1 MVSKYSVHQY
11 NQLSLRIPLIYALYF
26 PGFDVSISSL
36 FHLCSSDRT
45 ACLKLVRVGLF
56 GARGHCEEFVTMLCV
71 QLHPTV
77 GLGHTGYKRRDRR
90 HVGQR
95 IPGALKLSQCKR
107 FLVSCIMLY
116 PTMRKSMK
124 LIINRNYGKMRRLS
138 EDSPYHFT
146 AMWLVATWYQD
157 ECFKTGCKQ
166 LDLFLTCL
174 SMGFPMQSCPAV
186 RMTCTQI
193 PGQNQK
199 KCSNKKT
206 LPKSH
211 RLGWGH
217 HGNQRLE
224 TTETQA
230 CL

>member
-26 PGFDVSISSL
+26 PCFDVSISSL

-107 FLVSCIMLY
+107 FLVFRNKFHHVISNNEKKHE
-116 PTMRKSMK
+116 TH
-124 LIINRNYGKMRRLS
+124 RNYSKMRRLS

-146 AMWLVATWYQD
+146 AMWLASAS
-157 ECFKTGCKQ
+157 KQ
-166 LDLFLTCL
+166 GASSSTSF
-174 SMGFPMQSCPAV
+174 
-186 RMTCTQI
+186 
-193 PGQNQK
+193 
-199 KCSNKKT
+199 
-206 LPKSH
+206 SH
-211 RLGWGH
+211 VSQWASPCNPVLRS
-217 HGNQRLE
+217 E
-224 TTETQA
+224 
-230 CL
+230 

>member
-26 PGFDVSISSL
+26 PCFDVSISSL

-107 FLVSCIMLY
+107 FLVFRNKFHHVISNNEKKHK
-116 PTMRKSMK
+116 THRK
-124 LIINRNYGKMRRLS
+124 LQQDAAIIRRFSISL
-138 EDSPYHFT
+138 HCH
-146 AMWLVATWYQD
+146 VAG